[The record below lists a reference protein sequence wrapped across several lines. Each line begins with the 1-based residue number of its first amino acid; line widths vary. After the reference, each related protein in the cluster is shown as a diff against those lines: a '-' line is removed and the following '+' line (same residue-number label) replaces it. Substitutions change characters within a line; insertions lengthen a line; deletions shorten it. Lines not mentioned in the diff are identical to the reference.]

1 MKKVSR
7 LICLGIMLWIGHIAV
22 AQQNMIL
29 SDRIKTLMVRVGD
42 DLKASPIIRQGEDE
56 HVEISFDELSH
67 DYRRLAYKVEHCEAD
82 WQVSD
87 QLIESDFL
95 DGFGDDLLIPSVEQ
109 SMNTT
114 VLYTHYAFRIP
125 NEEVM
130 LRLSG
135 NYRVTIYDKDDDEAT
150 PLAYA
155 YFSLAE
161 QQAIP
166 AMMVSTNTDVDWNNQ
181 HQQVS
186 MSVNFSKVNNV
197 NNPARQFKICVL
209 QNNRWDSAVRP
220 AATSVLPSSLLWQH
234 CSELVFPAGNEY
246 RKVEMLDVNVPTM
259 GVDRI
264 RRINPYYHFFL
275 YPDKP
280 RKNYVYDEDQDGAYV
295 IRSTDSNVS
304 SESDYIMVHFQLEM
318 PERKDGH
325 IVIDG
330 RWRSRNTDP
339 DAYIMRY
346 DAVTQSY
353 VANLL
358 MKQGY
363 YNYMYLF
370 EPNNGGEHGALSAGP
385 VEGNYYQ
392 TENKYTAYVYFR
404 DPGGRTDRL
413 LGFADVYYRP

>member
-22 AQQNMIL
+22 AQQNTIL

-42 DLKASPIIRQGEDE
+42 DLKASPIIRQGENE
-56 HVEISFDELSH
+56 YVEISFDELSH
-67 DYRRLAYKVEHCEAD
+67 DYRRLAYKVEHCEAN

-114 VLYTHYAFRIP
+114 VLYTHYVFRIP
-125 NEEVM
+125 NAEVT

-161 QQAIP
+161 QRAIP
-166 AMMVSTNTDVDWNNQ
+166 AMTVSTNTDVDWNNQ

-295 IRSTDSNVS
+295 IRSTGSNVS

-330 RWRSRNTDP
+330 RWRSRDTDP

-370 EPNNGGEHGALSAGP
+370 EPNNGGGHSALSAGP

-404 DPGGRTDRL
+404 EPGGRTDRL

>member
-22 AQQNMIL
+22 AQQNTIL

-42 DLKASPIIRQGEDE
+42 DLKASPIIRQGENE
-56 HVEISFDELSH
+56 YVEISFDELSH
-67 DYRRLAYKVEHCEAD
+67 DYRRLAYKVEHCEAN

-125 NEEVM
+125 NAEVT

-161 QQAIP
+161 QRVIP
-166 AMMVSTNTDVDWNNQ
+166 AMTISTNTDVDWNNQ

-209 QNNRWDSAVRP
+209 QNNRWDSAVNP

-234 CSELVFPAGNEY
+234 CPELVFPAGNEY

-259 GVDRI
+259 GVDHI

-275 YPDKP
+275 YTDTP
-280 RKNYVYDEDQDGAYV
+280 RRNYVYDEDQDGAYV
-295 IRSTDSNVS
+295 IRSTGSNVS

-330 RWRSRNTDP
+330 RWRSRDTDP

-404 DPGGRTDRL
+404 EPGGRTDRL

>member
-22 AQQNMIL
+22 AQQNTIL

-42 DLKASPIIRQGEDE
+42 DLKASPIIRQGENE
-56 HVEISFDELSH
+56 YVEISFDELSH
-67 DYRRLAYKVEHCEAD
+67 DYRRLAYKVEHCEAN

-114 VLYTHYAFRIP
+114 VLYTHYVFRIP
-125 NEEVM
+125 NAEVT

-161 QQAIP
+161 QRAIP
-166 AMMVSTNTDVDWNNQ
+166 AMTVSTNTDVDWNNQ

-209 QNNRWDSAVRP
+209 QNNRWDSAVNP

-275 YPDKP
+275 YTDTP
-280 RKNYVYDEDQDGAYV
+280 RRNYVYDEDQDGAYV
-295 IRSTDSNVS
+295 IRSTGSNVS
-304 SESDYIMVHFQLEM
+304 SESDYIMVHFQLKM
-318 PERKDGH
+318 PELKDGR

-330 RWRSRNTDP
+330 RWRSCDTEP
-339 DAYIMRY
+339 DTYIMQY
-346 DAVTQSY
+346 DSVTQSY
-353 VANLL
+353 VASLL
-358 MKQGY
+358 IKQGY

-370 EPNNGGEHGALSAGP
+370 EPSGGKQVALSTEP

-404 DPGGRTDRL
+404 EPGGRTDRL

>member
-22 AQQNMIL
+22 AQQNTIL

-42 DLKASPIIRQGEDE
+42 DLKASPIIRQGENE
-56 HVEISFDELSH
+56 YVEISFDELSH
-67 DYRRLAYKVEHCEAD
+67 DYRRLAYKVEHCEAN

-125 NEEVM
+125 NAEVT

-259 GVDRI
+259 GVDHI

-275 YPDKP
+275 YTDTP
-280 RKNYVYDEDQDGAYV
+280 RRNYVYDEDQDGAYV
-295 IRSTDSNVS
+295 IRSTGSNVS
-304 SESDYIMVHFQLEM
+304 SESDYIMVHFQLKM
-318 PERKDGH
+318 PEQKDGR

-330 RWRSRNTDP
+330 RWRSRDTDP
-339 DAYIMRY
+339 DAYIMQY
-346 DAVTQSY
+346 DEAMQSY
-353 VANLL
+353 VANLF

-370 EPNNGGEHGALSAGP
+370 ESYNGGEYGALSTEP

-404 DPGGRTDRL
+404 EPGGRTDRL

>member
-7 LICLGIMLWIGHIAV
+7 LICLGIMLWIGRIAV
-22 AQQNMIL
+22 AQQNTIL

-42 DLKASPIIRQGEDE
+42 DLKASPIIRQGENE
-56 HVEISFDELSH
+56 YVEISFDELSH
-67 DYRRLAYKVEHCEAD
+67 DYRRLAYKVEHCEAN

-125 NEEVM
+125 NAEVT

-166 AMMVSTNTDVDWNNQ
+166 AMTVSTNTDVDWNNQ

-209 QNNRWDSAVRP
+209 QNNRWDSAVNP

-234 CSELVFPAGNEY
+234 CPELVFPAGNEY
-246 RKVEMLDVNVPTM
+246 RKVEMLNVNVPTM
-259 GVDRI
+259 GVDHI

-275 YPDKP
+275 YTDTP
-280 RKNYVYDEDQDGAYV
+280 RRNYVYDEDQDGAYV
-295 IRSTDSNVS
+295 IRSTGSNVS
-304 SESDYIMVHFQLEM
+304 SESDYIMVHFQLKM
-318 PERKDGH
+318 PEQKDGR

-330 RWRSRNTDP
+330 RWRSRDTDP

-404 DPGGRTDRL
+404 EPGGRTDRL

>member
-7 LICLGIMLWIGHIAV
+7 LIYLGIMLWMGHIAV
-22 AQQNMIL
+22 AQQNTIF
-29 SDRIKTLMVRVGD
+29 SNRIKTLMVRVGD

-125 NEEVM
+125 NEEVT

-161 QQAIP
+161 QRAIP
-166 AMMVSTNTDVDWNNQ
+166 AMTISTNTDVDWNNQ

-197 NNPARQFKICVL
+197 NNPVRQFKICVL
-209 QNNRWDSAVRP
+209 QNNRWDSAVNP

-259 GVDRI
+259 GVDYI

-275 YPDKP
+275 YTDKP
-280 RKNYVYDEDQDGAYV
+280 RRNYVYDEDQDGAYV
-295 IRSTDSNVS
+295 IRSTGSNVS
-304 SESDYIMVHFQLEM
+304 SESDYIMVHFQLKM
-318 PERKDGH
+318 PERKDGR

-330 RWRSRNTDP
+330 RWRSSDTDP
-339 DAYIMRY
+339 DAYIMLY
-346 DAVTQSY
+346 DADTQSY

-370 EPNNGGEHGALSAGP
+370 ESNNGEEHGALSTEP

-404 DPGGRTDRL
+404 EPGGRTDRL